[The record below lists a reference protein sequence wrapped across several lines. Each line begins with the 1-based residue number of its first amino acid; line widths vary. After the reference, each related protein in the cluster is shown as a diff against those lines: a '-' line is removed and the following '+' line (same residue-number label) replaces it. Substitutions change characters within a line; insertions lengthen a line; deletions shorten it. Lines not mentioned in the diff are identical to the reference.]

1 MPRANRNKATWAGAT
16 SNTGLASPIAG
27 ASVATAGRSHK
38 ARSRTRGAVGA
49 RRNVTTGF
57 IQPQTFGN
65 VPQGISKGLAFG
77 LNSLTNLGV
86 DWSALGYTPQQV
98 YGHLMTC
105 ILNT

>member
-1 MPRANRNKATWAGAT
+1 
-16 SNTGLASPIAG
+16 
-27 ASVATAGRSHK
+27 
-38 ARSRTRGAVGA
+38 
-49 RRNVTTGF
+49 
-57 IQPQTFGN
+57 
-65 VPQGISKGLAFG
+65 LAFG